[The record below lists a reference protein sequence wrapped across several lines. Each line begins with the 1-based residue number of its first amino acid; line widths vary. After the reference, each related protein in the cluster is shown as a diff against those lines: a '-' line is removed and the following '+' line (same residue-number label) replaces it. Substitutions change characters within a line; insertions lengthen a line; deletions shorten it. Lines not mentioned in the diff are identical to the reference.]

1 MARKKTGKKTRSEEY
16 AGGFPPGMEAFAS
29 LTDPRQGKAKRH
41 YFGEVLFIALA
52 AMICGMEGFDDFERF
67 GKLKIRWLRRFL
79 KLPHGPPSD
88 DTFRRIFTAL
98 DPKRFVESFI
108 LHVRSIRP
116 DLAGSLVAI
125 DGKTVRHSFEAG
137 DASTSIHLIS
147 AWADNCSLTLGQ
159 LLVDGKENEITA
171 VPKLL
176 RQLDLAGTTV
186 SLDAMGCQKKIAQ
199 EIHFAGADYLLALK
213 ANHGTLHSEV
223 IALFEDPAALQYG
236 LSKGAI
242 VEHCD
247 PGLEKGHG
255 RIERRV
261 VRVTDYL
268 DWFEPAERKHW
279 LGLRSLVEI
288 TSTREIKGQTS
299 IEKRYYLTSHA
310 PEAEK
315 LGDLVRRH
323 WGIENRCHWVLDVS
337 FDEDSCRARKGHA
350 AQNLALLRKLTLNLL
365 RADQT
370 IKDTMRGKRIRA
382 ALCEQ
387 TLETLM
393 KLDVPE

>member
-1 MARKKTGKKTRSEEY
+1 MARKKTSKKTRSEEY
-16 AGGFPPGMEAFAS
+16 AGGFPPGMEAFLS
-29 LTDPRQGKAKRH
+29 LTDPRGGKAKRH
-41 YFGEVLFIALA
+41 YFGEILFIALA

-67 GKLKIRWLRRFL
+67 AKLKEKWLRRFL
-79 KLPHGPPSD
+79 KLPHGAPSD
-88 DTFRRIFTAL
+88 DTFRRVFTAL

-108 LHVRSIRP
+108 AHVRSIRP

-125 DGKTVRHSFEAG
+125 DGKTVRHSFEDG
-137 DASTSIHLIS
+137 DPSNSIHLIS
-147 AWADNCSLTLGQ
+147 AWADGCGLTLGQ
-159 LLVDGKENEITA
+159 LLVDGKDNEITA

-176 RQLDLAGTTV
+176 RQLDLQGTTV

-213 ANHGTLHSEV
+213 ANHGNLHADV
-223 IALFEDPAALQYG
+223 AALFEDPAALAYG
-236 LSKGAI
+236 RDKGAI
-242 VEHCD
+242 VSHHD
-247 PGLEKGHG
+247 PGPEKGHG
-255 RIERRV
+255 RIERRA

-288 TSTREIKGQTS
+288 SSTREIKGGTS

-310 PEAEK
+310 PDAER

-323 WGIENRCHWVLDVS
+323 WGIENQCHWVLDVT
-337 FDEDSCRARKGHA
+337 FGEDNCRARKGHA

-387 TLETLM
+387 TLQTLM
-393 KLDVPE
+393 KLASPE